1 MNLQGRLKS
10 EQTLFTIIKDSPCI
24 DGDKTALTNYNNNKN
39 DNRYLTQLAMYL
51 RQRQQYC
58 MDRTIKE
65 AITELIKRL
74 QERILFDDK
83 YPSAVANDNS
93 PMGQYPL
100 QHQQQRQQD
109 SEEQTRFRDE
119 VNQRFT
125 NVEQALNNLVNM
137 NAEELINQ
145 DEIGNGVMQAI
156 ASIEGVQQGVDAM
169 HGDLKKGFEKIQDK
183 MAECIPPSTE
193 DMKIIYCFLSLI
205 SLIIVVLVLV
215 HKIYY
220 QVAMTSSRIMRALG
234 GSAPMIGGFL
244 GGTMQ
249 SMTLIIFALAYVN
262 FITFITGGLVQ
273 GTVIAGN
280 ILYYIRVFIE
290 TIFNFAVYNLTGLK
304 ETLSE
309 ILGIAFPEYNGLTET
324 LNGLKDSIIAL
335 FSPYIDG
342 VADEIATA
350 AGDAAREAAREAV
363 ESTFSAPVDA
373 VSSAA
378 AGAVE
383 ATSNAL
389 SVAADA
395 VSGALGNA
403 GEYFRNGGGGHALS
417 EQKTKGTNKKQR
429 VGGGGKDLAECLIVA
444 VDTFGK
450 IGDFLTTVAS
460 ELEQQSTKEAFKNL
474 SQEKKNELRNQL
486 FLNPQKKNYKYTKP
500 VGSGQLAPIIKMCDP
515 FIKQGII
522 LSSSLLK
529 PPQRYKVNVYLAK
542 VAMGSPYFIDTY
554 FATQK
559 QQDSLK
565 KMKSKTPGASVKK
578 PTDSLM
584 GLAQKKITTLRNKIL
599 QTTSTPPVQT
609 AQPAQAAGKRRK
621 KTRKEKKRKKRK
633 KRKSNKKHKN
643 KKRRTKRKNKRRRT
657 RKRRKRR

>member
-1 MNLQGRLKS
+1 M
-10 EQTLFTIIKDSPCI
+10 
-24 DGDKTALTNYNNNKN
+24 
-39 DNRYLTQLAMYL
+39 
-51 RQRQQYC
+51 
-58 MDRTIKE
+58 
-65 AITELIKRL
+65 
-74 QERILFDDK
+74 
-83 YPSAVANDNS
+83 
-93 PMGQYPL
+93 
-100 QHQQQRQQD
+100 
-109 SEEQTRFRDE
+109 
-119 VNQRFT
+119 
-125 NVEQALNNLVNM
+125 
-137 NAEELINQ
+137 
-145 DEIGNGVMQAI
+145 
-156 ASIEGVQQGVDAM
+156 
-169 HGDLKKGFEKIQDK
+169 
-183 MAECIPPSTE
+183 
-193 DMKIIYCFLSLI
+193 
-205 SLIIVVLVLV
+205 
-215 HKIYY
+215 
-220 QVAMTSSRIMRALG
+220 
-234 GSAPMIGGFL
+234 
-244 GGTMQ
+244 
-249 SMTLIIFALAYVN
+249 
-262 FITFITGGLVQ
+262 
-273 GTVIAGN
+273 
-280 ILYYIRVFIE
+280 
-290 TIFNFAVYNLTGLK
+290 
-304 ETLSE
+304 
-309 ILGIAFPEYNGLTET
+309 
-324 LNGLKDSIIAL
+324 
-335 FSPYIDG
+335 
-342 VADEIATA
+342 
-350 AGDAAREAAREAV
+350 
-363 ESTFSAPVDA
+363 
-373 VSSAA
+373 
-378 AGAVE
+378 
-383 ATSNAL
+383 
-389 SVAADA
+389 
-395 VSGALGNA
+395 SGALGNA

-450 IGDFLTTVAS
+450 IGDFLTEVAS